1 MDDETKGLVLAALN
15 IRGRFAYNPGHSDLD
30 DDQPITIHAKL
41 GDWRRLDR
49 AVRRWLPSRTAG
61 DAT

>member
-1 MDDETKGLVLAALN
+1 MDDNTKELILAAMTL
-15 IRGRFAYNPGHSDLD
+15 RDRFAYNPGHSDLD
-30 DDQPITIHAKL
+30 DNQPIRVHAQL